1 MQYNIKLD
9 ILNTI
14 IAILGSARDHFYKD
28 RFQYSN
34 IMLMYKST
42 NYFTDILLAFESV

>member
-14 IAILGSARDHFYKD
+14 VNILGNARDHFYKD

-42 NYFTDILLAFESV
+42 KYFTDIL